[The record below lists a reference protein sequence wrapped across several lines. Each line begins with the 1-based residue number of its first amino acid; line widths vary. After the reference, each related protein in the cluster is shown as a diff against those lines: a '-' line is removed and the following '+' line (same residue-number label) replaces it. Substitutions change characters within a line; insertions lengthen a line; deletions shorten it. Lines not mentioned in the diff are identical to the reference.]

1 MRHPGAAGRGLRPGP
16 RHRDREQAL
25 ARQLL
30 RSLHG
35 GMLLL
40 ADRNFYGY
48 QLWNAAAG
56 TGADLLWR
64 VKASLH
70 LPVVAE
76 LPDGSFLAHVND
88 PAAVL
93 ARTRRNATA
102 AAAAA
107 SSAPR
112 PGRCPASPS
121 GSSSSG

>member
-1 MRHPGAAGRGLRPGP
+1 
-16 RHRDREQAL
+16 
-25 ARQLL
+25 
-30 RSLHG
+30 
-35 GMLLL
+35 MLLL

-88 PAAVL
+88 PARGASPDPPQRRPPPPRQQ
-93 ARTRRNATA
+93 ARPRYRA
-102 AAAAA
+102 AARHH
-107 SSAPR
+107 R
-112 PGRCPASPS
+112 PGHRVLP
-121 GSSSSG
+121 